1 MGKVM
6 GLRIWGICRNTW
18 QLRRNHGAGQEL
30 LKGLPVVICCGGAVR
45 ADIVATALSW
55 GSPLMHSMAGF
66 VQIKHLGLTL
76 TMQKG
81 FVRHCLCIERAQGLA
96 ML

>member
-1 MGKVM
+1 M

-30 LKGLPVVICCGGAVR
+30 LKGLPVVICCGSAVR

-55 GSPLMHSMAGF
+55 GSPADAQHGRFCTNQTPGPDSDHAE
-66 VQIKHLGLTL
+66 
-76 TMQKG
+76 
-81 FVRHCLCIERAQGLA
+81 RLCKAL
-96 ML
+96 LVY